1 MVGGQ
6 ENQDSL
12 ANRSC
17 SACQGGV
24 EPLQAEAINE
34 FAEQLSDGWQVV
46 EQHHLEK
53 QFKFKNFAEALAFVN
68 KVGQIAEQ
76 QSHHP
81 DIHLSWGKVELTV
94 FTHKISG
101 LHENDFI
108 FAAKVDQLTT

>member
-24 EPLQAEAINE
+24 EPLKGEALSA
-34 FAEQLSDGWQVV
+34 FAEQLSDGWQVI
-46 EQHHLEK
+46 EEHHLEK
-53 QFKFKNFAEALAFVN
+53 EFKFKNFKEALDFVN
-68 KVGQIAEQ
+68 RVGDIAESQ
-76 QSHHP
+76 GHHP
-81 DIHLSWGKVELTV
+81 DIQLSWGKVKLTV
-94 FTHKISG
+94 LTHKISG

-108 FAAKVDQLTT
+108 FAAKVDQL